1 MKNLILII
9 FVLFVGQSIAQNP
22 AEKAVIF
29 VPVRHQPGS
38 EKMPL
43 VYNTQT
49 TRIVQ
54 VMDAP
59 NAGNIVSMQADSVKT
74 YLLNSMDDSMLK
86 AAMNADSTSVI
97 ITYKLETSVQAV
109 IKIQDFKGNIIQ
121 SFETRNQ
128 QDQITILTH
137 DWKPGIYS
145 ANLYFKGKEIE
156 SSGFTVPELK
166 KSN

>member
-1 MKNLILII
+1 MKNILII
-9 FVLFVGQSIAQNP
+9 VFFVLLQQTIAQNP
-22 AEKAVIF
+22 AEKSVVY

-43 VYNTQT
+43 EYNTQT
-49 TRIVQ
+49 TRMVQ

-59 NAGNIVSMQADSVKT
+59 NAGNTVSVQADSVKT
-74 YLLNSMDDSMLK
+74 SMLKSMDDCMLK
-86 AAMNADSTSVI
+86 AIMNVDSTSVI

-109 IKIQDFKGNIIQ
+109 IKIQDFNGNIIQ
-121 SFETRNQ
+121 SYEIRNQ
-128 QDQITILTH
+128 QEQITVLTR
-137 DWKPGIYS
+137 DWIPGIYS
-145 ANLYFKGKEIE
+145 TNLYLNGKVLE

>member
-22 AEKAVIF
+22 AEKSVIYI
-29 VPVRHQPGS
+29 PVHHQPGS

-43 VYNTQT
+43 EYNTQT

-59 NAGNIVSMQADSVKT
+59 NAGNIVSVQADSVKT
-74 YLLNSMDDSMLK
+74 SKLNSMDDSMLK

-97 ITYKLETSVQAV
+97 ITYKLESSVQAV
-109 IKIQDFKGNIIQ
+109 IKIQDFKGNIIH

-128 QDQITILTH
+128 QDQISVLTR
-137 DWKPGIYS
+137 DWVSGIYS
-145 ANLYFKGKEIE
+145 ANLYLKGKAME
-156 SSGFTVPELK
+156 SYGFTVPELK